1 MSEPSR
7 NEPSRNQPCPCGS
20 GKRYK
25 ECHGKVGDAVPLAPL
40 TDAQTTCRQLM
51 AEALAHQQARRL
63 ADAERLYRA
72 ALARVPDE
80 PDALHMLGVIR
91 YERGDLAEAKA
102 LIVRAL
108 DLTGWRITAI
118 RQNLGLVLAKQLA
131 TTEIAGLSLLRSRY
145 SEFLD
150 AREARRRPTNPRVSV
165 VVPAYNHAR
174 YVERALRS
182 IYEQTYRG
190 IEIVAIDD
198 GSLDGTAAVMRDCLR
213 DSPFPHRLLARENR
227 GAPATL
233 NEGRA
238 LAQGD
243 YVQFLNSDDW
253 FVPDRIARMVTTVA
267 DTGGSWGFSGV
278 SIHDDDGAPVDPM
291 RNRRA
296 FDILRS
302 IAKIPFRAT
311 VGRAFLTQ
319 NVAVS
324 TGNLFAARTLC
335 ERLGDFRDFRYNHDW
350 DWCLRALQLDEPVF
364 VAERLYCYRLH
375 GANTIN
381 EAAGPVRAE
390 AHQVCRDYIEWARNV
405 AQPLNPFAPA
415 TSTWGSS
422 FIQAILKGGM
432 GGMLDAESLRQL
444 ILTDQ

>member
-1 MSEPSR
+1 MS
-7 NEPSRNQPCPCGS
+7 EPSRNQPCPCGS

-25 ECHGKVGDAVPLAPL
+25 ECHGKVGDAVAAGPLS
-40 TDAQTTCRQLM
+40 DAQATCRQLM

-63 ADAERLYRA
+63 ADAEQLYRE

-91 YERGDLAEAKA
+91 YERGDLTEAKS

-108 DLTGWRITAI
+108 DLTAWRITAI
-118 RQNLGLVLAKQLA
+118 RQNLGLVLSKELA
-131 TTEIAGLSLLRSRY
+131 TTEIAGLNALRSRY
-145 SEFLD
+145 SEFLGE
-150 AREARRRPTNPRVSV
+150 RQARRRATNPLVSV

-190 IEIVAIDD
+190 IEIIAIDD
-198 GSLDGTAAVMRDCLR
+198 GSQDATATVMRDCLR
-213 DSPFPHRLLARENR
+213 DSPFAHRFVTRGNR

-243 YVQFLNSDDW
+243 YVQFHNSDDW
-253 FVPDRIARMVTTVA
+253 FMPDRIARMVAEVA
-267 DTGGSWGFSGV
+267 DTGSTWGFSAV
-278 SIHDDDGAPVDPM
+278 AIHGDHGAPVDPM
-291 RNRRA
+291 HNRHA
-296 FDILRS
+296 FDIVCS

-324 TGNLFAARTLC
+324 TGNLFAARALC
-335 ERLGDFRDFRYNHDW
+335 ERLGDFRDYRYNHDW

-375 GANTIN
+375 GANTIS

-390 AHQVCRDYIEWARNV
+390 AHQVCRDYIAWARNV
-405 AQPLNPFAPA
+405 AQPANPFAPA
-415 TSTWGSS
+415 TATWGMS
-422 FIQAILKGGM
+422 FIHAILKGGM

-444 ILTDQ
+444 ILAGQ